1 METEMAKGY
10 HQGTVTLAKIFA
22 EQGHWEKAA
31 EIYRNLLRQDPGRQ
45 DVAHALAEVE
55 AALHRAGPTS
65 GQALAPLFQE
75 WIDLLLQHDRLRKL
89 RRFKSRL

>member
-1 METEMAKGY
+1 METKMAKGY

-45 DVAHALAEVE
+45 DVAQALAEVE
-55 AALHRAGPTS
+55 AALHSAGPAS
-65 GQALAPLFQE
+65 GRALASLFQE
-75 WIDLLLQHDRLRKL
+75 WIDLLLQYDRRRKL

>member
-1 METEMAKGY
+1 METDMAKGY
-10 HQGTVTLAKIFA
+10 HQGTFTLAKIFA

-55 AALHRAGPTS
+55 AALHSAGPTS
-65 GQALAPLFQE
+65 GQTLAPLFQE

-89 RRFKSRL
+89 RRFKARM